1 MTSNATPSQAGT
13 AGRLPAQ
20 PFFTSPEQR
29 VALARDRYF
38 EHGERPSGLVSETVL
53 QSWTRCMGARRDPA
67 RSIEFDPIS
76 RRRIHATVERS
87 RDLLRAAAA
96 PLARLEQALAGS
108 GCRVLL
114 TDAAG
119 VQVRAPAAT
128 LGEGEPVL
136 RCAARVGVSLDEAQ
150 VGTNAPGLVL
160 KTMAPIVVL
169 GAEHYFFNTGAL
181 RCAAAPIRN
190 GRGRLAGVLDL
201 TIEGR
206 PFGFDAAALVGLYA
220 TLIENETLWIVYG
233 PGARARDAAAVV
245 RFQVCPSLLEGS
257 MQALAGIDALG
268 RVAWS
273 NGAAQR
279 LLGMGTSCGDAVE
292 PLLGVALEGLLSRAG
307 AAAMPLPLPNGLTVW
322 AQVAVPGKATVG
334 EVPAEEVGA
343 AATAPP
349 ATPGPAAGESDSEPT
364 GAPAAA
370 TPTLQQ
376 HTRQTIQR
384 VVEDCG
390 GNLSAA
396 ARRLGVSRGLLYR
409 RLRE

>member
-1 MTSNATPSQAGT
+1 M
-13 AGRLPAQ
+13 
-20 PFFTSPEQR
+20 
-29 VALARDRYF
+29 
-38 EHGERPSGLVSETVL
+38 
-53 QSWTRCMGARRDPA
+53 
-67 RSIEFDPIS
+67 
-76 RRRIHATVERS
+76 
-87 RDLLRAAAA
+87 
-96 PLARLEQALAGS
+96 
-108 GCRVLL
+108 LL

-201 TIEGR
+201 TIEGQ

-220 TLIENETLWIVYG
+220 TLIENELMLER
-233 PGARARDAAAVV
+233 ARARAATPRRWCASRSARACSTARCRRWPASTRSAASPGVTAP
-245 RFQVCPSLLEGS
+245 RSCS
-257 MQALAGIDALG
+257 AWA
-268 RVAWS
+268 RVAATRS
-273 NGAAQR
+273 
-279 LLGMGTSCGDAVE
+279 E

-376 HTRQTIQR
+376 HAADDQR
-384 VVEDCG
+384 VVELRRQPLG
-390 GNLSAA
+390 GGAAAGRLARAALPAA
-396 ARRLGVSRGLLYR
+396 AR
-409 RLRE
+409 